1 MAVGFPRQVAV
12 AVRLARAA
20 DRRALYTVG
29 VSEVGRGLTQA
40 FSLVAVNGLLG
51 ELLAAGAL
59 VDRLRA
65 SVPALVV
72 VSVMAVVS
80 SLLKSAST
88 ASTGVL
94 EPKVQ
99 RVATERYLGLVAR
112 VEMDAIEDDAFH
124 KLMDS
129 AQWGADGARRMVG
142 YCTAVV
148 ASAISLVA
156 AASVLTVLHW
166 ALLPLLAAMALP
178 SAWGALTMARARYA
192 SWHRFVQHTRAAK
205 LISRLLIDQQAAGE
219 VRVHDVGPFLLEHFR
234 GMAETSER
242 EQTRLAWVAA
252 RTGLLADG
260 ARGVATVAAYGVL
273 GLLLWNGQMALAV
286 GGTAVLAIRAGSASI
301 TDLVLRVTDIQEE
314 SLFVADL
321 ERLCVEAERR
331 AIPETGVDVPED
343 FDEIR
348 FEKVGFS
355 YHGADEPSLR
365 EVDLVIPRGR
375 TVALVGKNGS
385 GKSTVSKLLCGLHLP
400 AEGRV
405 MWGDVSAADAC
416 RARIFSRVALVAQ
429 DFQRWP
435 FTARV
440 NIGIGRSGVA
450 MDDAAIGAAAAYA
463 GADEVIA
470 GLPRGLG
477 TLLARGYRGGQE
489 LSGGQ
494 WQRIGLARGKA
505 REGQVLIVDEPTS
518 ALDPAAEQRVFDQI
532 HRLAGTGQTTVL
544 ITHRLHSVRHADLIY
559 VLDQGRV
566 VEHGTFAELMDPATS
581 TGAFREAYELQAR
594 QFADPSVPAPRQPAA
609 GRVGLLKPAGLGPSA
624 VEADTGPADT
634 GPVAPAAG
642 PPGTVPHVVGVHLY
656 VERDGQV
663 LLGRRHPDSVY
674 AGGFLHTL
682 AGHCEAESATACLVR
697 EAYEEA
703 GLVVDPCDLRLVH
716 TVHMVEHGG
725 PPRVQLFFRADRW
738 EGVPEVREPDKCVGW
753 QWCDAEDLPEPIVPY
768 TRAAIEGIRAGRPYT
783 EMGWVR

>member
-1 MAVGFPRQVAV
+1 MSAASGEASSVAGAEAPSASEQLLFGGELAYDQGWNSHRGTWVKLGMWSMAVSFPRQVGV
-12 AVRLARAA
+12 AVRLSRRA
-20 DRRALYTVG
+20 DRRALYTVAGSEIGRG
-29 VSEVGRGLTQA
+29 VSQA
-40 FSLVAVNGLLG
+40 LSLVAVNSLLT
-51 ELLAAGAL
+51 ELLASGVL
-59 VDRLRA
+59 SDRLRA
-65 SVPALVV
+65 ALPALVF

-129 AQWGADGARRMVG
+129 AQWGADAARRMVG

-148 ASAISLVA
+148 ASGISLIA
-156 AASVLTVLHW
+156 AASVLTVLHV
-166 ALLPLLAAMALP
+166 ALLPLLVAMALP
-178 SAWGALTMARARYA
+178 SAWGSLTMARARYA
-192 SWHRFVQHTRAAK
+192 SWHRFVQHARAAQ

-252 RTGLLADG
+252 RTGLVADG
-260 ARGVATVAAYGVL
+260 ARGAATVAAYGVL

-321 ERLCVEAERR
+321 ERLCAEAERR
-331 AIPETGVDVPED
+331 AIPESGVDVPED
-343 FDEIR
+343 FDAIR
-348 FEKVGFS
+348 FEKVSFS

-375 TVALVGKNGS
+375 TVALVGRNGS
-385 GKSTVSKLLCGLHLP
+385 GKSTVSKLLCGMYMP
-400 AEGRV
+400 SSGRV
-405 MWGDVSAADAC
+405 LWGEVSAADAC
-416 RARIFSRVALVAQ
+416 RARIFSRVAMVAQ

-440 NIGIGRSGVA
+440 NIGIGRSNAA
-450 MDDAAIGAAAAYA
+450 MDDSAIESAAAYA
-463 GADEVIA
+463 GADEVLK
-470 GLPRGLG
+470 GLPRGLN
-477 TLLARGYRGGQE
+477 TLLARGYKGGQE

-494 WQRIGLARGKA
+494 WQKVGLARAKF
-505 REGQVLIVDEPTS
+505 RNGQVLVVDEPTS
-518 ALDPAAEQRVFDQI
+518 ALDPVAEQRVFDQI

-559 VLDQGRV
+559 VLEEGRV
-566 VEHGTFAELMDPATS
+566 IEHGTFEELMDPATG

-594 QFADPSVPAPRQPAA
+594 QFLSPGLPGQSRAA
-609 GRVGLLKPAGLGPSA
+609 GAGSLA
-624 VEADTGPADT
+624 E
-634 GPVAPAAG
+634 
-642 PPGTVPHVVGVHLY
+642 GT
-656 VERDGQV
+656 
-663 LLGRRHPDSVY
+663 
-674 AGGFLHTL
+674 
-682 AGHCEAESATACLVR
+682 AT
-697 EAYEEA
+697 
-703 GLVVDPCDLRLVH
+703 
-716 TVHMVEHGG
+716 
-725 PPRVQLFFRADRW
+725 
-738 EGVPEVREPDKCVGW
+738 
-753 QWCDAEDLPEPIVPY
+753 
-768 TRAAIEGIRAGRPYT
+768 
-783 EMGWVR
+783 